1 MKKKSIIAVIVF
13 FVLGYVALPT
23 YAAAGDLAGKA
34 TADATVDT
42 IIDIE
47 VIDGTG
53 LGDIRTALRSVNVF
67 DLVLSNNEEDG
78 FTITFQS
85 GNGDHTSTI
94 HTGAVHGYLIH
105 ESVADGGVAR
115 DGQVPSNR
123 YTLKLEAEAVANLP
137 AGDQF
142 GTTTTPLEVNDA
154 PEGADCS
161 SLSGTDD
168 VDEFLISDETGTT
181 LTFNDVYRAS
191 IDAHYN
197 VCMGQQQ
204 DVDMFHGVLTDE
216 ITVTI
221 ADI

>member
-1 MKKKSIIAVIVF
+1 MKKITTIGFIAI
-13 FVLGYVALPT
+13 FVLCFITLPT
-23 YAAAGDLAGKA
+23 YAAVGNLSGKA

-42 IIDIE
+42 IIDLE

-67 DLVLSNNEEDG
+67 DLILSNNEEDG
-78 FTITFQS
+78 FTLTFQS

-94 HTGAVHGYLIH
+94 HTGQAHGYLIH
-105 ESVADGGVAR
+105 ESVEDGGVAR
-115 DGQVPSNR
+115 DGQIPSTR

-137 AGDQF
+137 VGDQF
-142 GTTTTPLEVNDA
+142 GTTTTPPEINDA
-154 PEGADCS
+154 PEGSDCS

-168 VDEFLISDETGTT
+168 TDEFLISDVNGTT
-181 LTFNDVYRAS
+181 VALNDVYRSS
-191 IDAHYN
+191 IDSHYN